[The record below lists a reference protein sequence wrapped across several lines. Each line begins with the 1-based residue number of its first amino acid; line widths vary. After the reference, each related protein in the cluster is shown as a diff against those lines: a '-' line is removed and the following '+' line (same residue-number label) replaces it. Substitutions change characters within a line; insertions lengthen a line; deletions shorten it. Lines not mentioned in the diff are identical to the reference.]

1 MCSSEKKAKN
11 NIIQDVQ
18 TNMNNYDNYITG
30 LYDSDSPM
38 NQPETEA
45 EKVTYTEFLEN
56 ELNQTYFK
64 DFLSDYKDTVKQI
77 YQTNKR
83 ILEIEQNLSIFGTIT
98 SDERIE
104 LHNLKKKLTNFIY
117 LLWKYIIILLQ

>member
-1 MCSSEKKAKN
+1 
-11 NIIQDVQ
+11 
-18 TNMNNYDNYITG
+18 MNDYDNQVLG
-30 LYDSDSPM
+30 VGNSMHPA

-64 DFLSDYKDTVKQI
+64 DFLSDYKDTVI
-77 YQTNKR
+77 TIHQTWKR
-83 ILEIEQNLSIFGTIT
+83 VLEIEQNLSIFGTIT

-104 LHNLKKKLTNFIY
+104 LHNLKKKLTKLID
-117 LLWKYIIILLQ
+117 LL

>member
-1 MCSSEKKAKN
+1 
-11 NIIQDVQ
+11 
-18 TNMNNYDNYITG
+18 MNNYDNQVLG
-30 LYDSDSPM
+30 VGNSMHPA

-45 EKVTYTEFLEN
+45 EKVTHTEFLEN

-83 ILEIEQNLSIFGTIT
+83 IAEIEQNISFFGSIT
-98 SDERIE
+98 SDEQVE
-104 LHNLKKKLTNFIY
+104 LQSLKKTLTNLIN
-117 LLWKYIIILLQ
+117 LL

>member
-38 NQPETEA
+38 NQPEAEA
-45 EKVTYTEFLEN
+45 EKVTHTDFLEN
-56 ELNQTYFK
+56 ELSQTYFK
-64 DFLSDYKDTVKQI
+64 DFLSDYKDTVI
-77 YQTNKR
+77 TIHQTWKR
-83 ILEIEQNLSIFGTIT
+83 VLEIEANQRLLPFD
-98 SDERIE
+98 SDEQQE
-104 LHNLKKKLTNFIY
+104 LIQIKDKLTKLIG
-117 LLWKYIIILLQ
+117 LL

>member
-64 DFLSDYKDTVKQI
+64 DFLSDYKDTVMKI
-77 YQTNKR
+77 YQSNKR
-83 ILEIEQNLSIFGTIT
+83 IAEIEENQRLLPFD
-98 SDERIE
+98 SDEQQE
-104 LHNLKKKLTNFIY
+104 LIQLKNKLTKLID
-117 LLWKYIIILLQ
+117 LL

>member
-38 NQPETEA
+38 NQPEAEA

-64 DFLSDYKDTVKQI
+64 DFLSDYKDTAITI
-77 YQTNKR
+77 YQTNK
-83 ILEIEQNLSIFGTIT
+83 IIAEIEENQRLLPFD
-98 SDERIE
+98 SDEQQE
-104 LHNLKKKLTNFIY
+104 LIQLKKKLTTLID
-117 LLWKYIIILLQ
+117 LL

>member
-30 LYDSDSPM
+30 LYNSDSPM

-45 EKVTYTEFLEN
+45 EKVTVTEFLEN
-56 ELNQTYFK
+56 ELNQHLYK

-77 YQTNKR
+77 YQTNK
-83 ILEIEQNLSIFGTIT
+83 IIAEIEENQRLLPFD
-98 SDERIE
+98 SDEQQE
-104 LHNLKKKLTNFIY
+104 LIQLKNKLTKLID
-117 LLWKYIIILLQ
+117 LL

>member
-45 EKVTYTEFLEN
+45 EKVTHTEFLEN

-83 ILEIEQNLSIFGTIT
+83 IAEIEENQRLLPVD
-98 SDERIE
+98 SDEQQEII
-104 LHNLKKKLTNFIY
+104 HLKDKLTKLIS
-117 LLWKYIIILLQ
+117 LL